1 MRPVDMTKS
10 SRPGTGWVPVGV
22 TTVRADRRKYLFS
35 RAQQQRIHYLPT
47 IFMKKKIGK
56 KIGKKQ

>member
-10 SRPGTGWVPVGV
+10 SRPGLDGCPVGV
-22 TTVRADRRKYLFS
+22 TTVRADRRKYLVS